1 MIWFAVGALVG
12 VGLAYLINPLGLFR
26 GPWNL

>member
-1 MIWFAVGALVG
+1 MLWFAIGALIG

-26 GPWNL
+26 GPWEL